1 MLNWLGYSIKPH
13 LHLRI
18 FLCKALLDA
27 RVYWQIVFYVKFCP
41 NLRMFV
47 RKGLC
52 EIVTQKKK
60 KKKNSRN
67 KIVFKMPSINKYRL
81 LAVALVILRRRRRCK
96 NKETN
101 KNEKERI
108 WVKIMN
114 ENRLSLVLSQLPS
127 CRQGSLTVHLSL
139 SKQIGIYPSDCLS
152 SVFA

>member
-1 MLNWLGYSIKPH
+1 
-13 LHLRI
+13 
-18 FLCKALLDA
+18 
-27 RVYWQIVFYVKFCP
+27 
-41 NLRMFV
+41 MFV

-52 EIVTQKKK
+52 GIETPKKKKK

-67 KIVFKMPSINKYRL
+67 KIVVFKMPSINKYRL

-127 CRQGSLTVHLSL
+127 CMEGSLTVHLSL